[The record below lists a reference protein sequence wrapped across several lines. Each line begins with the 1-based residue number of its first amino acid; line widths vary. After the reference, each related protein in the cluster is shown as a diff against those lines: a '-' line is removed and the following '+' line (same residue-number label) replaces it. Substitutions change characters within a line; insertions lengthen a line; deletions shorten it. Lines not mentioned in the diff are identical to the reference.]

1 MKKTSRLLLVAGL
14 VCGLAVMGCDSS
26 KDDGGPGVDTT
37 EPGEDT
43 VDPGEDTTTPAPDAD
58 DPCLLACEGLECGDG
73 GVDGC
78 VCGTCELPLACDDG
92 FCLNVDPPDCEGK
105 ECGPDGVGGS
115 CGDCEGTDT
124 CDMGTCVPCV
134 PACGEAVCGDD
145 GCGGSCGECEKGTC
159 YMGACI
165 EECFPGGE
173 QPAFS
178 DTVFKINHLEIGEG
192 GLPGYAVDVDDDPGT
207 CAPDGA
213 CQDGLDNSL
222 GGLLDQIGTYID
234 VNTELTG
241 ALDEGTI
248 ILLAEFV
255 DAALD
260 GSEFMVNFYLGAATA
275 DQATCDWQ
283 VEPCDYL
290 VNVDSFDPL
299 TCAPLIFFENATITD
314 GAFYAGGPDAVFSIT
329 IPLDAGLVLTANA
342 YMARLMAAPVIDGEL
357 ILALNDGVVGGAVD
371 KAELL
376 ETCMA
381 LPDDL
386 FAELGI
392 GKDLVCNMLD
402 MFIQPDIDRDD
413 DGELDSASVGI
424 AFGAIPG
431 MITGL
436 TENLLE

>member
-1 MKKTSRLLLVAGL
+1 MKMVSRICVVAVL
-14 VCGLAVMGCDSS
+14 MAGLAVVGCDSS
-26 KDDGGPGVDTT
+26 KDDPGPGVDTT
-37 EPGEDT
+37 EPGPDT
-43 VDPGEDTTTPAPDAD
+43 EGPGGDAAAEPDGD
-58 DPCLLACEGLECGDG
+58 DPCLVACDGLECGEG
-73 GVDGC
+73 TVEGC
-78 VCGTCELPLACDDG
+78 DCGACQAPMICQEG
-92 FCLNVDPPDCEGK
+92 LCLHVDPPECDGK
-105 ECGPDGVGGS
+105 ECGPDGMGGS
-115 CGDCEGTDT
+115 CGSCEGTDT
-124 CDMGTCVPCV
+124 CDMGTCVPCA
-134 PACGEAVCGDD
+134 PACGDAVCGDD
-145 GCGGSCGECEKGTC
+145 GCGGSCGECAKGLC
-159 YMGACI
+159 YQGACI
-165 EECFPGGE
+165 EECFPGDE

-178 DTVFKINHLEIGEG
+178 DAVFKINHLEIGEG
-192 GLPGYAVDVDDDPGT
+192 GFPGYAVDVDGDPGT

-222 GGLLDQIGTYID
+222 GGLLDQIGQYID
-234 VNTELTG
+234 VNTELAG

-260 GSEFMVNFYLGAATA
+260 GSEFLVNFYLGEAVA
-275 DQATCDWQ
+275 DAATCDWQ
-283 VEPCDYL
+283 VEPCDYR
-290 VNVDSFDPL
+290 VDEGSFDPV
-299 TCAPLIFFENATITD
+299 TCGPLIFFDNATITG
-314 GAFYAGGPDAVFSIT
+314 GAFAAGGPDAVFSIS

-342 YMARLMAAPVIDGEL
+342 YMARLLAAPVLDGDL
-357 ILALNDGVVGGAVD
+357 ILALSDGVVGGAVD

-392 GKDLVCNMLD
+392 GQDLVCNMLD

-431 MITGL
+431 TITGL
-436 TENLLE
+436 AENLLE